1 MAAPNPYP
9 TLRAMPTM
17 QVLMTPMGYG
27 SSAGGYYGSG
37 GGYGGSGGGY
47 GSGGAYA
54 GYPSTYGSTPPPPQ
68 SAYDAPPVTVY
79 GAPPVT
85 VTTGYGTGAVGAD
98 GKKNKMGMGLAVGAA
113 AGVLGWL
120 ALSGGSS
127 YLEDKFEERLSKRV
141 EENLER
147 EYSYGAALTERATT
161 WATMAIW
168 SLARGAVELGDAD
181 SKGIGATIS
190 WRIGAQRRAT
200 KGRGGHNCRSPRRSV
215 ALMGVRQS
223 W

>member
-1 MAAPNPYP
+1 MALEAATVDLEVDTAPVAPTVVATAPHSP
-9 TLRAMPTM
+9 TLWRP
-17 QVLMTPMGYG
+17 P
-27 SSAGGYYGSG
+27 
-37 GGYGGSGGGY
+37 
-47 GSGGAYA
+47 A

-147 EYSYGAALTERATT
+147 EYSYGGSGGYRE
-161 WATMAIW
+161 
-168 SLARGAVELGDAD
+168 SL
-181 SKGIGATIS
+181 
-190 WRIGAQRRAT
+190 
-200 KGRGGHNCRSPRRSV
+200 
-215 ALMGVRQS
+215 
-223 W
+223 